1 MTTYERYL
9 YITKKPY
16 YDFIVSKGRSHRA
29 LKVSFSHHGI
39 HPIVLVD
46 DQGDP
51 QLGWRIDF
59 SGSGT
64 YDYDKL
70 PKGLQPLVTDAV
82 NTILDLELAHLTHRV
97 TAWNS
102 VSITDFD
109 RVRDALPQVY
119 TVEAAHAVLA
129 RSRALGFENPVSDEA
144 LAVAQRTLDDLV
156 DKDTHDQALK
166 DCSEAE
172 DKLSETISEVE
183 ELRTSTEENNE
194 PVSDVLE
201 GLEKLKRD
209 LETGWIQYE
218 PGESLKD
225 KVLSRLEEFEW
236 KTISITV

>member
-82 NTILDLELAHLTHRV
+82 NTILDLELAHLTHRM
-97 TAWNS
+97 TEWNS
-102 VSITDFD
+102 VTVSDFEQ
-109 RVRDALPQVY
+109 VREALPHVS
-119 TVEAAHAVLA
+119 TVEEVHAVIS
-129 RSRALGFENPVSDEA
+129 RSRALGFANPVADEA
-144 LAVAQRTLDDLV
+144 LSVAQRTLEDFV
-156 DKDTHDQALK
+156 DKDTHEEALSDCK
-166 DCSEAE
+166 DIQ
-172 DKLSETISEVE
+172 DKLDETLSELE
-183 ELRTSTEENNE
+183 ELRSATEDNNQ

-201 GLEKLKRD
+201 GLDKLKRD
-209 LETGWIQYE
+209 LQAGWLQYE
-218 PGESLKD
+218 PGVTLKD
-225 KVLSRLEEFEW
+225 KVLGRLEEMEW
-236 KTISITV
+236 SSIEITA